1 MMRILYERNRPIC
14 PLICLFT
21 HFPTH
26 PPVYP
31 LTHPSTH
38 PPPSQPSTHSHI
50 PPSVHPLIHPSIH
63 LFIYSVNILNNLV
76 LSHCWEGVL
85 FSVCDLIFF
94 TCGHSAYCPLETG
107 QDSIPLSPAQ
117 DLAQTFI

>member
-1 MMRILYERNRPIC
+1 MILY
-14 PLICLFT
+14 
-21 HFPTH
+21 HFLDLAMPD
-26 PPVYP
+26 
-31 LTHPSTH
+31 
-38 PPPSQPSTHSHI
+38 
-50 PPSVHPLIHPSIH
+50 VHPLIHPSIH

-117 DLAQTFI
+117 ELAQTIIWLQENPDKLA